1 MKLLTIFFIFI
12 SFSLLATSYQEGD
25 SIPIDDREAI
35 KQILKLYKM
44 HKEKGRELGGTDR
57 GVELQQETCVS
68 CNEILNLGGDLNNI
82 LQYYSFQNPEY
93 KDVLIESN
101 KLQAVYKFT
110 QMVDEDNN
118 IKCIENHLN
127 IGEDIPFDKLNS
139 EYTLVFTRGVPN
151 RFQSAMFEDPE
162 GEKTIVWLRDHSPDS
177 DKIIRVITDRTGKAQ
192 VDFYYREEQV
202 VEEDEKTESLSLAYE
217 YESDPQI
224 PGKLKVKVGLDLEY
238 EYYIPKKLT
247 IFNIDSE
254 ESIGTLKVHTNITI
268 DSKHQGA
275 FTEVIDE
282 ETNSSVRLDI
292 DKSGTH
298 SINGQFEIELWE
310 GYHIANSAALSSDE
324 SHSYS
329 AAIMAGDGRTILD
342 SKLSVDDKG
351 NRKILVK
358 REMEL
363 NKGSSLIVEYQKS
376 ESDGFLKE
384 DNESVFIRYSIP
396 LQ

>member
-1 MKLLTIFFIFI
+1 MRFLTIFFIFI
-12 SFSLLATSYQEGD
+12 SFSSLATSYEEGD
-25 SIPIDDREAI
+25 SIAIDDREAI
-35 KQILKLYKM
+35 KKILKLYKM
-44 HKEKGRELGGTDR
+44 HKKKGRELGGSVN
-57 GVELQQETCVS
+57 GAELQQETCVS

-118 IKCIENHLN
+118 IKCIENHFN
-127 IGEDIPFDKLNS
+127 VGEDIPFDKLNS
-139 EYTLVFTRGVPN
+139 EYTLVFSRGVPN

-162 GEKTIVWLRDHSPDS
+162 GEKTIVWLRDHSPGS
-177 DKIIRVITDRTGKAQ
+177 DKIIRVITDSTGKSQ

-202 VEEDEKTESLSLAYE
+202 VEEDDKTESFSLAYE
-217 YESDPQI
+217 YESDPQT
-224 PGKLKVKVGLDLEY
+224 PGKLKVKVGLDIEH

-254 ESIGTLKVHTNITI
+254 ESIGTLKIHTNISI
-268 DSKHQGA
+268 DSKRQAA
-275 FTEVIDE
+275 FTEVVDE
-282 ETNSSVRLDI
+282 ETNSLIRFDI

-298 SINGQFEIELWE
+298 SITGQFEIELWE
-310 GYHIANSAALSSDE
+310 GYHIENSAALRSDE
-324 SHSYS
+324 SHSYN
-329 AAIMAGDGRTILD
+329 AALMFGDGRTILD
-342 SKLSVDDKG
+342 SKFSVDDKG

-363 NKGSSLIVEYQKS
+363 NKGSVMIVEYQKS
-376 ESDGFLKE
+376 ENDGFLKE
-384 DNESVFIRYSIP
+384 DDESVFIRYSIS